1 MDPATPFLISRE
13 IGRPSDVADATRT
26 QARRVAY
33 NRALEDELPSDI
45 AVVIQQRF
53 GYSEAE
59 ADGVLRDVAIE
70 LYGRQPG
77 LYVQTSLALLGD
89 LLIGSEQYLG
99 GQGKAGGVRRYP
111 NPQEKYG
118 DWWNERVR
126 HLAQPASPAEANEF
140 RRAQAVANIFQPF
153 RYAPLLLG
161 LLAIGLVAATVVP
174 GWRLAWL
181 PVGMG
186 LWLLLLTA
194 FLSGALERY
203 RYPADPLLAVG
214 MGGGVAALAV
224 GVARL
229 ASRVRATRQTPSTT
243 VAAPT
248 PASTSP
254 SATVGR

>member
-1 MDPATPFLISRE
+1 VLITRE

-33 NRALEDELPSDI
+33 NRALDDELPSDI

-70 LYGRQPG
+70 LYSREPG
-77 LYVQTSLALLGD
+77 LYAQTSLALFGD
-89 LLIGSEQYLG
+89 LLVGNEQFLG

-140 RRAQAVANIFQPF
+140 RRAQAIANVFQPF
-153 RYAPLLLG
+153 RYAPILLG
-161 LLAIGLVAATVVP
+161 LLGVGLVAATVVP
-174 GWRLAWL
+174 AWRLAWL
-181 PVGMG
+181 PLGVG
-186 LWLLLLTA
+186 LWLLLTTA

-214 MGGGVAALAV
+214 IGGGVAALAV
-224 GVARL
+224 VAARL
-229 ASRVRATRQTPSTT
+229 VSRLLAMRQSTPSTVPT
-243 VAAPT
+243 PT